1 MTLKN
6 VFICYRRDDAEGY
19 AGRLYDRLNSRFP
32 GRVFMDVTGIGPGAD
47 FTRVIRD
54 RVGACHALIAVI
66 GKEWLMI
73 ADENKRR
80 RLFRDDDYV
89 RHEIGTALSRNIPV
103 IPVLVR
109 DASMPSAEALPPD
122 LAQLSFRNAIEITD
136 PDFDHDVGRLI
147 QGLEYVFGEQRP
159 VPPPQSK
166 TGRNGCLMLATGLLV
181 GGGAIFLVLI
191 IVAAFLGSQNDNG
204 PTPAVINSPAPSQEP
219 SVLEADEID
228 FKPVGSWTYQVE
240 SSPPGQLDLHQ
251 DYSYQV
257 SNEEYTNLT
266 GTWEYSPVDAKL
278 SLSGLNEEEE
288 AVNAVEIIIDRKIGD
303 QFVGR
308 ITNKGGT
315 HQIRLS
321 RR

>member
-54 RVGACHALIAVI
+54 RVGACHALVAVI

-109 DASMPSAEALPPD
+109 DAKMPSAEALPPD

-147 QGLEYVFGEQRP
+147 HGLEYLFGEQGALL
-159 VPPPQSK
+159 PPPPK
-166 TGRNGCLMLATGLLV
+166 TGGHGCLMVAIGLVLGGV
-181 GGGAIFLVLI
+181 GIFLLLI
-191 IVAAFLGSQNDNG
+191 IIGALMKSCENPPG
-204 PTPAVINSPAPSQEP
+204 PTPIYSPAPSAEP
-219 SVLEADEID
+219 SAPAPVETG
-228 FKPVGSWTYQVE
+228 FKPVGRWNYQIGNTT
-240 SSPPGQLDLHQ
+240 PGQLDLK
-251 DYSYQV
+251 DDRTYKV
-257 SNEEYTNLT
+257 TNEEYANLR
-266 GTWEYSPVDAKL
+266 GTWEYSAVDGKL
-278 SLSGLNEEEE
+278 TLEGFSEDEET
-288 AVNAVEIIIDRKIGD
+288 AHAAEITIDRQSGN
-303 QFVGR
+303 QFLGQ
-308 ITNKGGT
+308 ITIEGVT
-315 HQIRLS
+315 SEFRLS
-321 RR
+321 PR